1 MQPDERLDFLS
12 PDFSAEEALQ
22 SNPARIQLPCPE
34 VAPCDNLDQYA
45 SLARGVSRT
54 SNKPPPATDTITH
67 QQRERA
73 GDREEPPQQEGARGA
88 CQVQRRM
95 VRVVKSVILTMD
107 SEG

>member
-22 SNPARIQLPCPE
+22 SNPSRIQLPCPE

-54 SNKPPPATDTITH
+54 TDTITQ

-107 SEG
+107 GEC